1 LSRDDGDAWTER
13 PELRPGSG
21 RGGNAKSAKN
31 NNESDRITRIAARAR
46 ENFAGL
52 RVQYK
57 SVDAASPAR
66 AATASQDG
74 TEQRRHCRH
83 DLGNADVSVRRVG
96 SFNFSLRL
104 RDVSAGGCGIELV
117 EPYDAEDHLIARF
130 KGLDPLGARV
140 CWTSGPVAGIA
151 FDRAIHP
158 AVFDNLLGRLLAA

>member
-1 LSRDDGDAWTER
+1 M
-13 PELRPGSG
+13 
-21 RGGNAKSAKN
+21 SAMN
-31 NNESDRITRIAARAR
+31 VSEADRMTRIAARAR
-46 ENFAGL
+46 ESCAGV
-52 RVQYK
+52 RAQYK
-57 SVDAASPAR
+57 SADAPSAAQ
-66 AATASQDG
+66 AATVNPDG
-74 TEQRRHCRH
+74 DEQRRHCRH
-83 DLGNADVSVRRVG
+83 DLDNADVSVRRVG

-158 AVFDNLLGRLLAA
+158 AVFDNLLGRLIAARSRRQG